1 MQKSIFSL
9 CILLISF
16 VQSSWAQSYVVS
28 GIEKTDKEGMQYEVL
43 GKMGKNYWVYKK
55 NGAVSTIAQY
65 NDQMQLV
72 KQNDLTFLPS
82 QVQQI
87 EFVKRADQ
95 LFAFYQFQNN
105 KTVYAALAT
114 LNIDGQLNGE
124 PIILDTAQ
132 NIRPGSRV
140 KIFNLIESDDH
151 QKILM
156 FSVNTSNPASI
167 KIKTHSYNG
176 GFEEIADAT
185 ISINSKNKKST
196 LSDFALDNK
205 GNLFCLRNTTQDS
218 AAPAVSLIY
227 LSEGGREVIESSIL
241 NTQFLLDDIRLKVD
255 NNNNRVLLNS
265 FYAIEKKGNIEGL
278 FTFIW
283 DVNTK
288 SEILSSANR
297 FTDANRSLM
306 TTKRNLK
313 KALDTYYID
322 RVNTQSNGDFVVM
335 AESAETFSNR
345 SVFSRWD
352 YFWGGPFYNPFIF
365 NYWFRPF
372 GFYPWTRLGW
382 FGFPGW
388 DWGWGG
394 FGWGGWGWGGLGWG
408 GWGWGGLGW
417 GGWGWGWGGGFW
429 NPFASFGYPSVTY
442 NAKQIA
448 LMSFDQNGTL
458 QWVKTIDKS
467 QSDINV
473 DQFIGYGSF
482 ENNNGVNIIYY
493 QKQKGQRQFV
503 INTMSDQGVLS
514 KAESIILQ
522 EKRFDWIPKAL
533 KQVGEKECII
543 PYQYKNKIGFAKI
556 QLK

>member
-1 MQKSIFSL
+1 MQKRIFSL
-9 CILLISF
+9 SIILLVLF
-16 VQSSWAQSYVVS
+16 QTSWAQSYVVS

-43 GKMGKNYWVYKK
+43 GKMGKHYWVYKK
-55 NGAVSTIAQY
+55 NGSVSTIAQY

-72 KQNDLTFLPS
+72 KQNDLTFLPA
-82 QVQQI
+82 QVKQI

-114 LNIDGQLNGE
+114 LNGDGQLKAE

-132 NIRPGSRV
+132 NIRPGSNV

-151 QKILM
+151 QKIML

-167 KIKTHSYNG
+167 KIKTNSYNG
-176 GFEEIADAT
+176 NFEEIADAT
-185 ISINSKNKKST
+185 ITINSNNKKST

-205 GNLFCLRNTTQDS
+205 GNLFCLRNATQNN

-227 LSEGGREVIESSIL
+227 LSEGGREVMESSVL
-241 NTQFLLDDIRLKVD
+241 NSQFLLDDIRLKVD

-265 FYAIEKKGNIEGL
+265 FYAIAKKGNIEGL
-278 FTFIW
+278 FTYIW
-283 DVNTK
+283 DANTK
-288 SEILSSANR
+288 REVLSSANR
-297 FTDANRSLM
+297 FTDANRALM

-313 KALDTYYID
+313 TALDTYYID
-322 RVNTQSNGDFVVM
+322 KVNPQSNGDFVVM
-335 AESAETFSNR
+335 AESAETYSNR
-345 SVFSRWD
+345 SAFSRWD

-365 NYWFRPF
+365 NYWYRPF
-372 GFYPWTRLGW
+372 GFYPWARLGW
-382 FGFPGW
+382 MGFPGM

-394 FGWGGWGWGGLGWG
+394 FGWGGFGWGGWGGWGWGGLGWS
-408 GWGWGGLGW
+408 
-417 GGWGWGWGGGFW
+417 GFW
-429 NPFASFGYPSVTY
+429 NPFASFGYPTVTY

-448 LMSFDQNGTL
+448 LMSFDQKGNL
-458 QWVKTIDKS
+458 NWVKTIDKS
-467 QSDINV
+467 QSDLNV

-503 INTMSDQGVLS
+503 MNTLS
-514 KAESIILQ
+514 ADGIVSKSESIILQ

-543 PYQYKNKIGFAKI
+543 PYQYNNKIGFAKI

>member
-9 CILLISF
+9 GIALLCF
-16 VQSSWAQSYVVS
+16 VQISWAQSYVVS

-55 NGAVSTIAQY
+55 NGSVSTIAQY

-72 KQNDLTFLPS
+72 KQNDLTFLPA
-82 QVQQI
+82 QVKQI

-114 LNIDGQLNGE
+114 LNVDGQLKAE

-132 NIRPGSRV
+132 NIRPGSNV

-151 QKILM
+151 QKIML

-167 KIKTHSYNG
+167 KIKTNSYNG
-176 GFEEIADAT
+176 NFEEIADAT
-185 ISINSKNKKST
+185 ITINSNNKKST

-205 GNLFCLRNTTQDS
+205 GDLFCLRNTTQNN

-227 LSEGGREVIESSIL
+227 LSEGGREVIESPIL

-265 FYAIEKKGNIEGL
+265 FYAITKKGNIEGL
-278 FTFIW
+278 FTYIW
-283 DVNTK
+283 DINSKAEV
-288 SEILSSANR
+288 LSSANR
-297 FTDANRSLM
+297 FTDANRALM

-313 KALDTYYID
+313 TALDTYYID
-322 RVNTQSNGDFVVM
+322 KVNPQSNGDFVVM
-335 AESAETFSNR
+335 AESAETYSNR
-345 SVFSRWD
+345 SAFSRWD

-365 NYWFRPF
+365 NYWYRPF
-372 GFYPWTRLGW
+372 GFYPWARLGW
-382 FGFPGW
+382 MGFPGW

-394 FGWGGWGWGGLGWG
+394 FGWGNWG

-417 GGWGWGWGGGFW
+417 SGFW
-429 NPFASFGYPSVTY
+429 NPFASFGYPTVTY

-448 LMSFDQNGTL
+448 LMSFDQKGNL

-467 QSDINV
+467 QSDMNV

-503 INTMSDQGVLS
+503 INTMSAEGMLS

-522 EKRFDWIPKAL
+522 EKRFDWMPKAL

-543 PYQYKNKIGFAKI
+543 PYQYNNKIGFAKI

>member
-1 MQKSIFSL
+1 MQKRIFSL
-9 CILLISF
+9 SIILLVLF
-16 VQSSWAQSYVVS
+16 QTSWAQSYVVS

-43 GKMGKNYWVYKK
+43 GKMGKHYWVYKK
-55 NGAVSTIAQY
+55 NGSVSTIAQY

-72 KQNDLTFLPS
+72 KQNDLTFLPA
-82 QVQQI
+82 QVKQI
-87 EFVKRADQ
+87 EFIKRADQ

-114 LNIDGQLNGE
+114 LNGDGQLKAE

-132 NIRPGSRV
+132 NIRPGSNV

-151 QKILM
+151 QKIML

-167 KIKTHSYNG
+167 KIKTNSYNG
-176 GFEEIADAT
+176 NFEEIADAT
-185 ISINSKNKKST
+185 ITINSNNKKST

-205 GNLFCLRNTTQDS
+205 GNLFCLRNATQNN

-227 LSEGGREVIESSIL
+227 LSEGGREVMESSVL
-241 NTQFLLDDIRLKVD
+241 NSQFLLDDIRLKVD

-265 FYAIEKKGNIEGL
+265 FYAIAKKGNIEGL
-278 FTFIW
+278 FTYIW
-283 DVNTK
+283 DANTK
-288 SEILSSANR
+288 REVLSSANR
-297 FTDANRSLM
+297 FTDANRALM

-313 KALDTYYID
+313 TALDTYYID
-322 RVNTQSNGDFVVM
+322 KVNPQSNGDFVVM
-335 AESAETFSNR
+335 AESAETYSNR
-345 SVFSRWD
+345 SAFSRWD

-365 NYWFRPF
+365 NYWYRPF
-372 GFYPWTRLGW
+372 GFYPWARLGW
-382 FGFPGW
+382 MGFPGM

-394 FGWGGWGWGGLGWG
+394 FGWGGFGWGGWGGWGWGGLGWS
-408 GWGWGGLGW
+408 
-417 GGWGWGWGGGFW
+417 GFW
-429 NPFASFGYPSVTY
+429 NPFASFGYPTVTY

-448 LMSFDQNGTL
+448 LMSFDQKGNL
-458 QWVKTIDKS
+458 NWVKTIDKS
-467 QSDINV
+467 QSDLNV

-503 INTMSDQGVLS
+503 MNTLS
-514 KAESIILQ
+514 ADGIVSKSESIILQ

-543 PYQYKNKIGFAKI
+543 PYQYNNKIGFAKI

>member
-9 CILLISF
+9 GIALLCF
-16 VQSSWAQSYVVS
+16 VQISWAQSYVVS

-55 NGAVSTIAQY
+55 NGTVSTIAQY

-72 KQNDLTFLPS
+72 KQNDLTFLPA
-82 QVQQI
+82 QVKQI

-114 LNIDGQLNGE
+114 LNVDGQLKAE

-132 NIRPGSRV
+132 NIRPGSNV

-151 QKILM
+151 QKILL

-167 KIKTHSYNG
+167 KIKTNSYNG
-176 GFEEIADAT
+176 NFEEIADAT
-185 ISINSKNKKST
+185 ITINSNNKKST

-205 GNLFCLRNTTQDS
+205 GNLFCLRNTTQNN

-227 LSEGGREVIESSIL
+227 LSEGGREVIESPIL

-265 FYAIEKKGNIEGL
+265 FYAVAKKGNIEGL
-278 FTFIW
+278 FTYIW
-283 DVNTK
+283 DINSKAEV
-288 SEILSSANR
+288 LSSANR
-297 FTDANRSLM
+297 FTDANRALM

-313 KALDTYYID
+313 TALDTYYID
-322 RVNTQSNGDFVVM
+322 KVNPQSNGDFVVM
-335 AESAETFSNR
+335 AESAETYSNR
-345 SVFSRWD
+345 SAFSRWD

-365 NYWFRPF
+365 NYWYRPF
-372 GFYPWTRLGW
+372 GFYPWARLGW
-382 FGFPGW
+382 MGFPGW

-394 FGWGGWGWGGLGWG
+394 FGWGNWG

-417 GGWGWGWGGGFW
+417 SGFW
-429 NPFASFGYPSVTY
+429 NPFASFGYPTVTY

-448 LMSFDQNGTL
+448 LMSFDQKGNL

-467 QSDINV
+467 QSDMNV

-482 ENNNGVNIIYY
+482 ENSNGVNIIYY
-493 QKQKGQRQFV
+493 QKQKGQRQFI
-503 INTMSDQGVLS
+503 INTMSAEGMLS

-522 EKRFDWIPKAL
+522 EKRFDWMPKAL

-543 PYQYKNKIGFAKI
+543 PYQYNNKIGFAKI

>member
-1 MQKSIFSL
+1 MQKRIFSL
-9 CILLISF
+9 SIILLVLF
-16 VQSSWAQSYVVS
+16 QTSWAQSYVVS

-43 GKMGKNYWVYKK
+43 GKMGKHYWVYKK
-55 NGAVSTIAQY
+55 NGSVSTIAQY

-72 KQNDLTFLPS
+72 KQNDLTFLPA
-82 QVQQI
+82 QVKQI

-114 LNIDGQLNGE
+114 LNVDGQLKAE

-132 NIRPGSRV
+132 NIRPGSNV

-151 QKILM
+151 QKIML

-167 KIKTHSYNG
+167 KIKTNSYNG
-176 GFEEIADAT
+176 NFEEIADAT
-185 ISINSKNKKST
+185 ITINSNNKKST

-205 GNLFCLRNTTQDS
+205 GNLFCLRNATQNN

-227 LSEGGREVIESSIL
+227 LSEGGREVMESSVL
-241 NTQFLLDDIRLKVD
+241 NSQFLLDDIRLKVD

-265 FYAIEKKGNIEGL
+265 FYAIAKKGNIEGL
-278 FTFIW
+278 FTYIW
-283 DVNTK
+283 DANTK
-288 SEILSSANR
+288 REVLSSANR
-297 FTDANRSLM
+297 FTDANRALM

-313 KALDTYYID
+313 TALDTYYID
-322 RVNTQSNGDFVVM
+322 KVNPQSNGDFVVM
-335 AESAETFSNR
+335 AESAETYSNR
-345 SVFSRWD
+345 SAFSRWD

-365 NYWFRPF
+365 NYWYRPF
-372 GFYPWTRLGW
+372 GFYPWARLGW
-382 FGFPGW
+382 MGFPGM

-394 FGWGGWGWGGLGWG
+394 FGWGGFGWGGWGGWGWGGLGWS
-408 GWGWGGLGW
+408 
-417 GGWGWGWGGGFW
+417 GFW
-429 NPFASFGYPSVTY
+429 NPFASFGYPTVTY

-448 LMSFDQNGTL
+448 LMSFDQKGNL
-458 QWVKTIDKS
+458 NWVKTIDKS
-467 QSDINV
+467 QSDLNV

-503 INTMSDQGVLS
+503 MNTLS
-514 KAESIILQ
+514 ADGIVSKSESIILQ

-543 PYQYKNKIGFAKI
+543 PYQYNNKIGFAKI